1 MPDFSRKASVGESIP
16 TSSMADIAF
25 LLLIFFMVTT
35 VFVRYRIT
43 GIVLPKAEKIEELK
57 KRRMIQYLWVSADR
71 KVYINDSY
79 VPEVSQVANI
89 FYDFRVQEPRTIVSL
104 KCDFRAPYGLISRVL
119 EQLREADAL
128 RINFAADREG

>member
-1 MPDFSRKASVGESIP
+1 MADFSRKASVGESIP

-35 VFVRYRIT
+35 VFVRFRVT

-57 KRRMIQYLWVSADR
+57 KRRMISYLWVSADR
-71 KVYINDSY
+71 KIYIDDKVAELN
-79 VPEVSQVANI
+79 QVAGI
-89 FYDFRVQEPRTIVSL
+89 FYDRRVQEPRIIISL
-104 KCDFRAPYGLISRVL
+104 KCDFRAPYGLVSRVL

-128 RINFAADREG
+128 RVNFAADRKG

>member
-35 VFVRYRIT
+35 VFVRYRVT

-57 KRRMIQYLWVSADR
+57 KRRMISSRWVSADR
-71 KVYINDSY
+71 RIYIDDKVA
-79 VPEVSQVANI
+79 ELAQVANV
-89 FYDFRVQEPRTIVSL
+89 FYDRRVKEPRTIVSL
-104 KCDFRAPYGLISRVL
+104 KCDFRAPYGLVSRVL

-128 RINFAADREG
+128 RLNFAADRKG

>member
-1 MPDFSRKASVGESIP
+1 MPDFSRKASVSESIP

-35 VFVRYRIT
+35 VFVRYRVT

-57 KRRMIQYLWVSADR
+57 KRRMISYLWVSADR
-71 KVYINDSY
+71 RIYIDDKLAELNQ
-79 VPEVSQVANI
+79 VSRI
-89 FYDFRVQEPRTIVSL
+89 FYDRRVQEPRTIVSM
-104 KCDFRAPYGLISRVL
+104 KCDFRAPYGLVSRVL

-128 RINFAADREG
+128 RVNFATDKKG